1 VPEFIA
7 RFAVGPLLGLA
18 ANGAIAILCLV
29 TLSLYR
35 HYRPLRSLFFFYL
48 VLTFCFLGWVIYGL
62 QRSEESILLGNRI
75 LYAAIA
81 FLPAI
86 WFWFYLSL
94 FNEKP
99 DWLTCIVT
107 GISFILASL
116 ALLGR
121 GPLLF
126 GLPME
131 PDPIALDVMRPQSK
145 LLKPL
150 IQSFSLMACIF
161 YFIIIIL
168 RLWRFKDRRP
178 VYLLPVGIGLF
189 IWFLG
194 GLHDALRVAGVA
206 VLYKDYVLWFTS
218 LWLSIFLTIAVALHF
233 RSLEQAAREE
243 LERLSKVKSKALDHL
258 SHELRTPLA
267 LVQGNI
273 RLIKRKAQMQS
284 PPSIRE
290 EVFESLEKN
299 LDRLSAIQQET
310 DQIIRSYQEL
320 ETRQR
325 LVESDYS
332 QPSGFEL
339 IDLYPFTE
347 RILENVKTQAK
358 HRNLHFYLDG
368 QMDLHLLMDSKI
380 LEESLVGL
388 LKNAIEN
395 TPDEGMVRIVMEQK
409 AQWTLL
415 KFLDFGIGITKENQR
430 HLFDGFF
437 HTLDTELYTSKKP
450 YDFGAGGKGLDL
462 LRMKAYSQ
470 QFGFDI
476 SVGSQRCIYLPT
488 DRDLCPGKISA
499 CPHCKTPEDCL
510 SSGGSTFCV
519 TFPISEKIPTLKD

>member
-1 VPEFIA
+1 MTKYDVVEDPKYKPVSEDCAKNFETLHASLIIPFI
-7 RFAVGPLLGLA
+7 F
-18 ANGAIAILCLV
+18 
-29 TLSLYR
+29 
-35 HYRPLRSLFFFYL
+35 
-48 VLTFCFLGWVIYGL
+48 
-62 QRSEESILLGNRI
+62 Q
-75 LYAAIA
+75 
-81 FLPAI
+81 
-86 WFWFYLSL
+86 
-94 FNEKP
+94 NE
-99 DWLTCIVT
+99 VT
-107 GISFILASL
+107 GLLNLGEKKSGKFYNREDINLLRTLANQG
-116 ALLGR
+116 AVAI
-121 GPLLF
+121 
-126 GLPME
+126 E
-131 PDPIALDVMRPQSK
+131 NA
-145 LLKPL
+145 
-150 IQSFSLMACIF
+150 
-161 YFIIIIL
+161 
-168 RLWRFKDRRP
+168 RLHQAK
-178 VYLLPVGIGLF
+178 I
-189 IWFLG
+189 
-194 GLHDALRVAGVA
+194 DALEQSR
-206 VLYKDYVLWFTS
+206 KE
-218 LWLSIFLTIAVALHF
+218 
-233 RSLEQAAREE
+233 LEQLNKA
-243 LERLSKVKSKALDHL
+243 KSRALDHL

-267 LVQGNI
+267 VVRGNI
-273 RLIKRKAQMQS
+273 RLIKRKTQMES

-290 EVFESLEKN
+290 EFFQSLEKN

-347 RILENVKTQAK
+347 RILENIKTQAK

-395 TPDEGMVRIVMEQK
+395 TPDEGMVRVVLEKKDQWIQFKVM
-409 AQWTLL
+409 
-415 KFLDFGIGITKENQR
+415 DFGIGITKENQR
-430 HLFDGFF
+430 HLFDGLF

-462 LRMKAYSQ
+462 LRIKTYGQ
-470 QFGFDI
+470 RFGFDI